1 MRRDRVAVQR
11 LAVRAMQVARSV
23 GRASRRGAKGGV
35 RVDDPKQLLCI
46 RPAIETFADEPPS
59 LVLLVHNG
67 VSYPLTNARAVARVR
82 YGGRAGLNPRTGL
95 SPTRWCRE
103 LGWLYCGDLIDDL
116 APPSGAAV
124 DSGVVGR
131 RFRARSS

>member
-1 MRRDRVAVQR
+1 MPIRVVMNPALSPSPCTDGALRMTDDRTPRSASALVPRVRASAGRFVRRSDVVRCVVIRVAVQR

-67 VSYPLTNARAVARVR
+67 VSVPLGSEEHT
-82 YGGRAGLNPRTGL
+82 
-95 SPTRWCRE
+95 
-103 LGWLYCGDLIDDL
+103 
-116 APPSGAAV
+116 SG
-124 DSGVVGR
+124 
-131 RFRARSS
+131 